1 MEEQKPKVENGLIDL
16 ITRGGVLYQVPGT
29 TPKEVITGIVE
40 TIRLPEALLA
50 EPPASAPPVAGG
62 SKPAGP
68 LVKPTKAERSRLL
81 DAVLEREALMSTA
94 VGHGIALPHPRNPL
108 ITDRDDQFVTIAFL
122 KEPVDW
128 HSLDGEPVRTAILI
142 ISASPKLHLNTL
154 SRLNFFCQQERFRAL
169 LAACAPQEEIIDVI
183 RTAEAAWE

>member
-1 MEEQKPKVENGLIDL
+1 MEEQKPEIESGLIEL

-40 TIRLPEALLA
+40 TIRLPAALLA
-50 EPPASAPPVAGG
+50 DPPTSV
-62 SKPAGP
+62 KPAAAGL

-94 VGHGIALPHPRNPL
+94 VGHGIALPHPRSPL
-108 ITDRDDQFVTIAFL
+108 ITDSGDQFVIIAFL
-122 KEPVDW
+122 RQPVDW

-142 ISASPKLHLNTL
+142 VSASPKLHLNTL

-169 LAACAPQEEIIDVI
+169 LAACASQEEIIAVI
-183 RTAEAAWE
+183 RDAEQAWI